1 MMRDLP
7 LPQVRVGMVLAETAS
22 INWETIVAAR
32 LMELAGSKEEK
43 FKIAWT
49 NAESAAT
56 FLLNIPS
63 RFKFEKDL
71 YAARGTGK
79 LSKAEIDDLMVGA
92 WKQYYGDALGRL
104 NEVGIFSATKLHFY
118 ISSLSFYNF
127 PYTFG
132 YLFAL
137 SVYAS
142 RERFSDKY
150 ADMYVALLRDTGRM
164 MAEDVVKKHL
174 DRDIE
179 NKEFW
184 ASGIALVRKQV
195 DEFEVLAKELGYI
208 S

>member
-1 MMRDLP
+1 MRDLP

-22 INWETIVAAR
+22 INWETVVASR
-32 LMELAGSKEEK
+32 LMELASSEEEK
-43 FKIAWT
+43 FKIAWA

-71 YAARGTGK
+71 YTARQAGK
-79 LSKAEIDDLMVGA
+79 LSKGEIDKLMVDA
-92 WKQYYGDALGRL
+92 WKTYYGDALGHL
-104 NEVGIFSATKLHFY
+104 DEVGIFSATKLHFY

-142 RERFSDKY
+142 RERFGDKY

-164 MAEDVVKKHL
+164 MAEDVVQKHL
-174 DRDIE
+174 GEDIE
-179 NKEFW
+179 SKDFW
-184 ASGIALVRKQV
+184 ASGIGLVRKQV
-195 DEFEVLAKELGYI
+195 DEFEALAKGLGYV